1 MPKGWITD
9 KTMRE
14 AFLNWFGKKEYEMTS
29 KISLKK
35 IKTSSRINWWELEE
49 II

>member
-14 AFLNWFGKKEYEMTS
+14 AFLNWFGKT
-29 KISLKK
+29 
-35 IKTSSRINWWELEE
+35 EE
-49 II
+49 DFE